1 MNDLKQV
8 LLGADSLRGC
18 ADSLAIF
25 AEMMHRAG
33 TAGDRQAMQHY
44 YASVQTTMQNL
55 EASFNELQRDM
66 EALP

>member
-8 LLGADSLRGC
+8 LLGADMLRGF

-33 TAGDRQAMQHY
+33 TTGDREAMHRY
-44 YASVQTTMQNL
+44 YASVQATMQNL
-55 EASFNELQRDM
+55 EVTFKGLQRDM